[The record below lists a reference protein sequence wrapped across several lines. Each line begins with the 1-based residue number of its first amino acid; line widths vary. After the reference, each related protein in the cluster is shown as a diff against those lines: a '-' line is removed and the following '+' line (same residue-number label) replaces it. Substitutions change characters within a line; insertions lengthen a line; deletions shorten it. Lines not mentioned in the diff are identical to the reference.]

1 MGIFVTRM
9 ALMMLSLAAGGVYA
23 MHVGTLP
30 GLIGVA
36 IALSLLATLVPSG
49 GLRVSPAVPVVVAV
63 AITGLGLVIVWATSA
78 LPLDRSTQLLRDLGW
93 TEVALGGWLVYASLV
108 ARSARAGLVRARFDD
123 AARARWREGDMAF
136 GADLAGRLVVG
147 AQPSW
152 VALVIEVAWPE
163 PRSELV
169 EELLGVVTT
178 AGLGEIMVIRQR
190 FEERAKLVGSGDD
203 VMGAR
208 WELARIACDVIRE
221 ARERSRDDVGGAAV
235 GRFVVAAARVVQG
248 DDDAAR
254 IFAALVLPAMARDM
268 EVVR

>member
-1 MGIFVTRM
+1 
-9 ALMMLSLAAGGVYA
+9 MMLSLAAGGVYA
-23 MHVGTLP
+23 IHVGTLP

-36 IALSLLATLVPSG
+36 IVLSLVATLVPSG
-49 GLRVSPAVPVVVAV
+49 GLRVSPAVSVVVAV

-78 LPLDRSTQLLRDLGW
+78 LPLDRSTKLLRDLGW
-93 TEVALGGWLVYASLV
+93 TEVALGGWLVYTSLA
-108 ARSARAGLVRARFDD
+108 ARNARAGLVRARFDD
-123 AARARWREGDMAF
+123 AARARWREGDLTF

-163 PRSELV
+163 PRPELV
-169 EELLGVVTT
+169 TEFLGVVTS
-178 AGLGEIMVIRQR
+178 AGLGEIVVIRRR
-190 FEERAKLVGSGDD
+190 FEERAKLVGSGD
-203 VMGAR
+203 VAEVR

-221 ARERSRDDVGGAAV
+221 ARPRSRDDVGGAAV
-235 GRFVVAAARVVQG
+235 GRFVVASARVAQS

-254 IFAALVLPAMARDM
+254 IFAALVLPAMARDV